1 MNEQRANEEL
11 DELLEW
17 EKQQKLTNLQ
27 AKLMSTMTDVLGDY
41 CKANNLEHMSADD
54 ILMTHENL
62 TNDQKLW
69 LKNFIKAWDMAQE
82 VES

>member
-1 MNEQRANEEL
+1 M
-11 DELLEW
+11 
-17 EKQQKLTNLQ
+17 EKIIDLSKTPSSKIDFREGLQNYMTN
-27 AKLMSTMTDVLGDY
+27 VLGDY

-62 TNDQKLW
+62 TDDQKLW
-69 LKNFIKAWDMAQE
+69 LKNFIKMWNTAQE